1 MESPGTLFLS
11 VGAME
16 SIRLASVCMSGF
28 VLSGLDAVN
37 FAFNPY
43 KIL

>member
-11 VGAME
+11 VGALE
-16 SIRLASVCMSGF
+16 SILFTKCFSGF
-28 VLSGLDAVN
+28 VLNGLDAVN

>member
-16 SIRLASVCMSGF
+16 SILFMSGF